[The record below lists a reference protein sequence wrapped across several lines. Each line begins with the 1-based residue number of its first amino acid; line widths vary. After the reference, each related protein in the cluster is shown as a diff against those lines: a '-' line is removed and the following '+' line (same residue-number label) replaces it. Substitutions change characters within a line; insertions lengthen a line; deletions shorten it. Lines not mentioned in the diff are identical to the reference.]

1 MAKTRKNRSRNI
13 LKNITTTSKKTLPVL
28 NNGLL
33 KVGKAAKFA
42 ADKSSPIVKKGVSY
56 IYGTLAAGVNL
67 GVKGAKTVAKGV
79 TITKRSRK
87 VNKKSKRRRM

>member
-13 LKNITTTSKKTLPVL
+13 FKNITTATKGALPIV
-28 NNGLL
+28 NKGLL
-33 KVGKAAKFA
+33 KIGTAAKFA
-42 ADKSSPIVKKGVSY
+42 ADKSGPVVEKSVSS
-56 IYGTLAAGVNL
+56 IYGTLATGFNL

-87 VNKKSKRRRM
+87 ASKKSKRRRM